1 MRFGGLARALR
12 WLGVASVLVVA
23 AGAAGLYFWRGFELA
38 LAMRGDRVEV
48 RIANGA
54 SARTIAHAIRAAGV
68 DLNELEFVAA
78 ARASGATHSL
88 RAGRYEI
95 ENGMSM
101 RDVIAMIKRGEVLR
115 EELTVLEGTTFRELR
130 EQLEATAELR
140 HETSRLTDAQLLEA
154 VGAAEKDPEG
164 LFAPDTYVFD
174 PGSSDMDL
182 YRRAYQTQAERLARA
197 WYARA
202 SGLPYQNAY
211 EALIM
216 ASLIEKE
223 TGRAD
228 ERRRVAAV
236 FVNRQHLKM
245 PLQTDPSVIYGLG
258 DRFDGRLH
266 RKDLEADTPYNTY
279 LRTGLPPTPIALPGL
294 ASIDAALNPESTHD
308 LYFVARGD
316 GTSQFSTNFTEHQR
330 AVDRFVRASSAASAA
345 ATAAKAAS
353 ASAPAAATAAKAASA
368 SAPAAATAAKAAGT
382 SAKPAPAAG
391 ASAKAAPGAQT
402 SAKAAPAAEASTK
415 AAKAAVTSTS
425 PPKAAEASA
434 KAAKAAE
441 ASAKA
446 AGH

>member
-353 ASAPAAATAAKAASA
+353 ASAPAAATAAKAA
-368 SAPAAATAAKAAGT
+368 GT

-434 KAAKAAE
+434 KAA
-441 ASAKA
+441 
-446 AGH
+446 GH

>member
-12 WLGVASVLVVA
+12 WLGVASALLLA

-38 LAMRGDRVEV
+38 LPMRGDRVEV

-154 VGAAEKDPEG
+154 IGAAEKDPEG

-245 PLQTDPSVIYGLG
+245 PLQTDPSVVYGLG

-316 GTSQFSTNFTEHQR
+316 GTSQFSTNFAEHQR
-330 AVDRFVRASSAASAA
+330 AVDRFVRASSAAS
-345 ATAAKAAS
+345 
-353 ASAPAAATAAKAASA
+353 
-368 SAPAAATAAKAAGT
+368 AAATAAKAAGT

-415 AAKAAVTSTS
+415 AAKAAVPSTS

-434 KAAKAAE
+434 KAA
-441 ASAKA
+441 
-446 AGH
+446 GH

>member
-12 WLGVASVLVVA
+12 WLGLASALLLA

-38 LAMRGDRVEV
+38 LPMRGDRVEV

-154 VGAAEKDPEG
+154 IGAAEKDPEG

-245 PLQTDPSVIYGLG
+245 PLQTDPSVVYGLG

-316 GTSQFSTNFTEHQR
+316 GTSQFSTNFAEHQR
-330 AVDRFVRASSAASAA
+330 AVDRFVRASSAAS
-345 ATAAKAAS
+345 
-353 ASAPAAATAAKAASA
+353 
-368 SAPAAATAAKAAGT
+368 AAATAAKAAGT

-415 AAKAAVTSTS
+415 AAKAAVPSTS

-434 KAAKAAE
+434 KAA
-441 ASAKA
+441 
-446 AGH
+446 GH

>member
-12 WLGVASVLVVA
+12 WLGLASALLLA

-38 LAMRGDRVEV
+38 LPMRGDRVEV

-245 PLQTDPSVIYGLG
+245 PLQTDPSVVYGLG

-316 GTSQFSTNFTEHQR
+316 GTSQFSTNFAEHQR
-330 AVDRFVRASSAASAA
+330 AVDRFVRASSAAS
-345 ATAAKAAS
+345 
-353 ASAPAAATAAKAASA
+353 
-368 SAPAAATAAKAAGT
+368 AAATAAKAAGT

-415 AAKAAVTSTS
+415 AAKAAVPSTS

-434 KAAKAAE
+434 KAA
-441 ASAKA
+441 
-446 AGH
+446 GH